1 MLQYQVYFDTLEG
14 ERKYNVDIG
23 DDEPVEQ
30 VLRDILGELSE
41 RGHMMKGLSTGDLKV
56 VWGGVEGRE
65 IDLGRTLPEQ
75 GVRPNDVL
83 RVLVEIYEGGVA
95 GSLRKDRVEREWRL
109 LERLVRANPHM
120 LEIVTR
126 KSTSTGDTFHVQL
139 LSSPGVEHADGARM
153 ATRDVHPIRLVFT
166 RFYPD
171 VPIECYVDAPLFH
184 PNVRPETGFVC
195 LWEQANPRDTAIQAI
210 ARAQAMAAFRMVNMG
225 GAHLMNKPAGEWYE
239 TVAVPR
245 NLVPLTWEELRVF
258 ELKDGQVHM
267 MEPGRSLIPR
277 AASRL
282 R

>member
-1 MLQYQVYFDTLEG
+1 
-14 ERKYNVDIG
+14 
-23 DDEPVEQ
+23 
-30 VLRDILGELSE
+30 
-41 RGHMMKGLSTGDLKV
+41 
-56 VWGGVEGRE
+56 
-65 IDLGRTLPEQ
+65 
-75 GVRPNDVL
+75 
-83 RVLVEIYEGGVA
+83 
-95 GSLRKDRVEREWRL
+95 
-109 LERLVRANPHM
+109 M

-139 LSSPGVEHADGARM
+139 LSSPGVEHADGAGM

-245 NLVPLTWEELRVF
+245 QPGAAHVGRTARLRAARTGRCTWL
-258 ELKDGQVHM
+258 
-267 MEPGRSLIPR
+267 EPGRSLIPR